1 MAMIDDPRRR
11 WQLIY
16 QTKVPSDLSW
26 YQPIPQQSME
36 FVRSTCL
43 PPDSP
48 ILDVG
53 GGTSTFV
60 DHLLAAGFTDITVL
74 DLVPAALVEAE
85 VRLGAAA
92 CRVHWIAEDITAWRP
107 VRRYRLWHD
116 RAVFHFL
123 VDPALRARYV
133 DVLRAALAAHGH
145 VVMATFG
152 PNGPTHCSG
161 LDVKRYSAHELSAVL
176 GPSFLLVRSQIVEHI
191 TPAGRTQE
199 FLYGWWQAQA

>member
-1 MAMIDDPRRR
+1 MIDDPRRH
-11 WQLIY
+11 WQSIY

-26 YQPIPQQSME
+26 YQHIPQQSME
-36 FVRSTCL
+36 FIRSACL

-53 GGTSTFV
+53 GGASTFV
-60 DHLLAAGFTDITVL
+60 DHLLATGFTDITVL
-74 DLVPAALVEAE
+74 DLAPAALAEAE
-85 VRLGAAA
+85 ERLGAAA

-133 DVLRAALAAHGH
+133 DVLQAALAAHGH